1 MGKADRPNCTLANM
15 QACFKWLAVV
25 VGALCAASNA
35 ELFFARYQDS
45 GCSVLAENY
54 QVQPDGNCTPSQQ
67 GVFYSFATDVANA
80 TAAKYRYACDSQC
93 EDCLAQGTTVFG
105 RCNSIFS
112 AFGYSAIWRAQ
123 PAKLQVES
131 FSDERCTAL
140 LPELSGAFASGVCTP
155 SKELNSRYALVN
167 GEKGQSLVLY
177 SLRCPPSDCSLCYPY
192 GQAQLNTCFQVAPW
206 LARWAK
212 VSIIN

>member
-1 MGKADRPNCTLANM
+1 MGRETKLHALANM

-25 VGALCAASNA
+25 VVVCALCAASNA

-80 TAAKYRYACDSQC
+80 TAAKYRYACDSHC

-105 RCNSIFS
+105 RC
-112 AFGYSAIWRAQ
+112 
-123 PAKLQVES
+123 
-131 FSDERCTAL
+131 
-140 LPELSGAFASGVCTP
+140 
-155 SKELNSRYALVN
+155 NSRYALVN

-177 SLRCPPSDCSLCYPY
+177 SL
-192 GQAQLNTCFQVAPW
+192 
-206 LARWAK
+206 
-212 VSIIN
+212 